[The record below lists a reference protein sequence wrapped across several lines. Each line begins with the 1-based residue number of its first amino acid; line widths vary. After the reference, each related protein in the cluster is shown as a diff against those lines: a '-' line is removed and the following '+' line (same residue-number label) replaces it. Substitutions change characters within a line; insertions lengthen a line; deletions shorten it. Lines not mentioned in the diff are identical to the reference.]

1 MAAAARERDREIEMA
16 VPNCLHW
23 SCEDVA
29 DWIEQLGF
37 PQYRECFTTN
47 LINGRKL
54 IQADCSSLPRLGIT
68 DFEHM
73 KLIARSVRELLG
85 IEEPRWDRSI
95 SLHPREPMGMFLERK
110 SNTGRKADN
119 LTYAGF
125 LKGK

>member
-1 MAAAARERDREIEMA
+1 MAQQMA
-16 VPNCLHW
+16 EPNCLHW

-37 PQYRECFTTN
+37 PQYRECFTRN

-54 IQADCSSLPRLGIT
+54 IIVDCSHLPLLGIT

-85 IEEPRWDRSI
+85 IEDPFWNRSI
-95 SLHPREPMGMFLERK
+95 SLPPREPMGMFLESK
-110 SNTGRKADN
+110 SITGPKADA
-119 LTYAGF
+119 LTYAKF
-125 LKGK
+125 LKVNYK